1 MLAKRLIT
9 AILLLSL
16 TFLLVTIN
24 NLLVLKS
31 FIFLIHLIVLWE
43 WLGLLKKSFFYKS
56 LPLSI
61 FFLCSLIASEENNF
75 ELFETVVINASVL
88 FWIILVPIILFRRK
102 SFYGV
107 LALYFA
113 VVMTLASFY
122 ASLWA
127 LDKGLMFI
135 LSILLVV
142 WIADTFAFI
151 SGRFFGRRKLAPH
164 ISPKKTVEGVYG
176 ALIANLFLSFF
187 FIEFEFGWFNE
198 VRQTTNILSV
208 FILVMLATFISIIG
222 DLFQSLLKR
231 EAKVKDSGKL
241 LPGHG
246 GFYDR
251 FDAVIAVCPFLVFS
265 VKLIQ

>member
-1 MLAKRLIT
+1 MLVKRLIT
-9 AILLLSL
+9 AALLFSL
-16 TFLLVTIN
+16 TFLLVIID
-24 NLLVLKS
+24 NLLVLRI
-31 FIFLIHLIVLWE
+31 FIFLVHLIVLWE

-56 LPLSI
+56 LPLAI
-61 FFLCSLIASEENNF
+61 FFLCAFIVNEEND
-75 ELFETVVINASVL
+75 FETFETFVINVSVF
-88 FWIILVPIILFRRK
+88 FWLIVVPIILYRGR

-107 LALYFA
+107 VALYFA

-127 LDKGLMFI
+127 LNKGLLFI

-142 WIADTFAFI
+142 WTADSFAFMI
-151 SGRFFGRRKLAPH
+151 GRVFGKNKLAPS
-164 ISPKKTVEGVYG
+164 ISPKKTQEGVYG
-176 ALIANLFLSFF
+176 AFIANILLSL
-187 FIEFEFGWFNE
+187 IVINLEFGWFD
-198 VRQTTNILSV
+198 VVGQSTNIFVV
-208 FILVMLATFISIIG
+208 FIFVIVATCVSVIG

-246 GFYDR
+246 GFFDR

-265 VKLIQ
+265 VKLVQ

>member
-1 MLAKRLIT
+1 M
-9 AILLLSL
+9 
-16 TFLLVTIN
+16 IN

-31 FIFLIHLIVLWE
+31 FIFLVHLIVLWE

-61 FFLCSLIASEENNF
+61 FFLCSLITNEESNY
-75 ELFETVVINASVL
+75 EIFETVVVNASIF
-88 FWIILVPIILFRRK
+88 FWLIIVPIILYRGK
-102 SFYGV
+102 SFYGL

-113 VVMTLASFY
+113 VAITLASLY

-127 LDKGLMFI
+127 LDKGLLFI

-142 WIADTFAFI
+142 WIADSFALI
-151 SGRFFGRRKLAPH
+151 TGRLIGKNKLAPN
-164 ISPKKTVEGVYG
+164 ISPKKTKEGVYG
-176 ALIANLFLSFF
+176 ALIANILMSILF
-187 FIEFEFGWFNE
+187 IKYEFGWFHE
-198 VRQTTNILSV
+198 VKQSTNIYGVFVLVIIATLISV
-208 FILVMLATFISIIG
+208 IG

-231 EAKVKDSGKL
+231 EAKVKDSGRL

-246 GFYDR
+246 GFFDR

-265 VKLIQ
+265 VKLVQ